1 MTGENGF
8 PLGVCPQR
16 VRVLGA
22 YSSLMHTWPQCIFS
36 MCRASVSLSCLFIYL
51 CRQLILQKI

>member
-8 PLGVCPQR
+8 PLGVCPPR

-22 YSSLMHTWPQCIFS
+22 YTSLMAYLSPVYLQHVQGL
-36 MCRASVSLSCLFIYL
+36 SVSVLFVYL